1 MSCES
6 ASGGQMIFKEGY
18 MKKCVLLLL
27 PVVLFIVITGMN
39 SKDADSAKALATAGK
54 EGETKMAPEKGK
66 TVIQLPAPRLKGE
79 MSLEECIYKRRSIR
93 SFESRKLTLYEIS
106 QLLWAMQG
114 ITDERLGLRAAPS
127 AGALYPLEIYVV
139 KDDGVYHYDPHGH
152 RLEVLGT
159 KDVRDELAS
168 SALGQSCVRQAA
180 VNFVICAVY
189 ERVTTATTKYGEK
202 GVRFTDMEAGHAAQ
216 NLHLEAVALGLASV
230 PVGAF
235 MEEGVA
241 KALSLPKGHRP
252 IYILPVGEPVK
263 QK

>member
-1 MSCES
+1 
-6 ASGGQMIFKEGY
+6 
-18 MKKCVLLLL
+18 MKKSVLSALGGLL

-54 EGETKMAPEKGK
+54 EGGTKMAPEKGK
-66 TVIQLPAPRLKGE
+66 KVIQLPAPRLKGE
-79 MSLEECIYKRRSIR
+79 MSLEECIQKRRSIR
-93 SFESRKLTLYEIS
+93 SFEPRKLTLQEIS

-114 ITDERLGLRAAPS
+114 ITDERRGLRAAPS
-127 AGALYPLEIYVV
+127 AGALYPLEIYLV
-139 KDDGVYHYDPHGH
+139 KDDGVYHYEPHGH

-159 KDVRDELAS
+159 KDVRDELVSAALRQS
-168 SALGQSCVRQAA
+168 SVRQAA

-189 ERVTTATTKYGEK
+189 ERVTTRYGEK

>member
-1 MSCES
+1 
-6 ASGGQMIFKEGY
+6 
-18 MKKCVLLLL
+18 MKKCVLFLL
-27 PVVLFIVITGMN
+27 PVVLFIVVMGMN
-39 SKDADSAKALATAGK
+39 SKDK
-54 EGETKMAPEKGK
+54 EGETKMAPEKREK
-66 TVIQLPAPRLKGE
+66 VIQLPAPRLKGE
-79 MSLEECIYKRRSIR
+79 TSLEECIYKRRSIR
-93 SFESRKLTLYEIS
+93 SFGPRKLTLNEIS

-114 ITDERLGLRAAPS
+114 ITDESRGFRAAPS
-127 AGALYPLEIYVV
+127 AGALYPLEIYFV
-139 KDDGVYHYDPHGH
+139 KDDGVYHYEPHGH

-159 KDVRDELAS
+159 ENVRDELV
-168 SALGQSCVRQAA
+168 SAAYEQSCVRQAP

-189 ERVTTATTKYGEK
+189 ERVTIKYGEK

-235 MEEGVA
+235 MEAGVA

-263 QK
+263 QR